1 MKLTLTTLFLTFSIL
16 AFGQSEP
23 KKEVEEL
30 PRFYTASCEQIA
42 GSSMD
47 KMQCANQALMQFIMD
62 NLKYPAKAK
71 AAKIEG
77 TAMVKFVVSKEGT
90 IKDIEVNDAPS
101 PEMGAEAVRVLNL
114 MNEQN
119 QNWVAGLVDGKKVDV
134 QLMLPFKFKL

>member
-1 MKLTLTTLFLTFSIL
+1 MKFTITTLFLCLTIGL
-16 AFGQSEP
+16 FGQSEV

-30 PRFYTASCEQIA
+30 PRFYTEACEKMD
-42 GSSMD
+42 GSSKD
-47 KMQCANQALMQFIMD
+47 KMQCANQALMQYIID

-77 TAMVKFVVSKEGT
+77 TAMVKFVVSKEGK
-90 IKDIEVNDAPS
+90 IKDIEVNEAPS
-101 PEMGAEAVRVLNL
+101 PEMGAEAVRVLHL

-119 QNWVAGLVDGKKVDV
+119 PNWVAGTVEGEKVNV